1 MIAYQARRCPRRTDL
16 RRTAEGRPGLIARR
30 GGSVAALLLVGV
42 LWLVACQPAAPPA
55 AAPPPAR
62 AAEPA
67 SAPASPPAALV
78 TVKTGHAG
86 TFSGSPVYMAR
97 QRGYFAEEGIDL
109 QLVPFKV
116 SSDIIPAIATGE
128 VDVATSAINPG
139 LFNAVARG
147 VSFTLVADLG
157 SFQPGQATTSLVI
170 RKDHVDSGRYRRPE
184 DLRGMTI
191 GVPGP
196 YTVNH
201 FMLALIAERAGF
213 DLDEINITAVPMSDS
228 LLALANGSLDGYY
241 DVEPSPT
248 IAVRDGY
255 GVRVLSSD
263 QVYEGFQSTVVFY
276 GPSML
281 AQPDTGRRFMV
292 AYLRGVRDYLRA
304 FFDGVDQD
312 RAIADITKE
321 GIAVPRDVVAG
332 GIDPS
337 GRLNVASL
345 EAIVDWWSK
354 MGALREKPNVRAMID
369 EQYVD
374 YALERLGPFNR

>member
-1 MIAYQARRCPRRTDL
+1 MIARHSRL
-16 RRTAEGRPGLIARR
+16 
-30 GGSVAALLLVGV
+30 VAALLLVGV
-42 LWLVACQPAAPPA
+42 LGLVACQPAAPPA
-55 AAPPPAR
+55 AAPPAAR
-62 AAEPA
+62 AGAPA
-67 SAPASPPAALV
+67 DAPASPPAPRV
-78 TVKTGHAG
+78 TVKAGHAG
-86 TFSGSPVYMAR
+86 TFAGSPVFIAR

-109 QLVPFKV
+109 ELIPFKV
-116 SSDIIPAIATGE
+116 SSDIVPAIATGE
-128 VDVATSAINPG
+128 VAVATSAINPG

-147 VSFTLVADLG
+147 VSFKLVADLG
-157 SFQPGQATTSLVI
+157 SFQPGRATTSLVI
-170 RKDHVDSGRYRRPE
+170 RKDLVDNGRYRGPE

-201 FMLALIAERAGF
+201 FMLALLAERAGF
-213 DLDEINITAVPMSDS
+213 DLEEINITPVPMSDS

-281 AQPDTGRRFMV
+281 AQPETARRFMV

-304 FFDGVDQD
+304 FFDGVERD
-312 RAIADITKE
+312 RAIADIMRE
-321 GIAVPRDVVAG
+321 DIAVPRDVVAG

-345 EAIVDWWSK
+345 ETIVDWWNK
-354 MGALREKPNVRAMID
+354 MGALREKPNVQAMID